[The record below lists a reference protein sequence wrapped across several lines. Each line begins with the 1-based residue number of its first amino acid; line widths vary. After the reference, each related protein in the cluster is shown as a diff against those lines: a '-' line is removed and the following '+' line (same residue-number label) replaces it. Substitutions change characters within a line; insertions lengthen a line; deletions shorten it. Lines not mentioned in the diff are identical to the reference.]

1 MVIAT
6 VLGLALIGGLWRGH
20 HPAHPA
26 PVNASIYET
35 DMTEGLV
42 RGFLPEC
49 AACGQGVCFLAFG
62 EGTTSPSRT
71 FIARFA
77 GSRPVVRSCGS
88 AVSPLTGKY
97 FETATGR
104 PGLVIRI
111 IRFKEIIPGTFDV
124 LVGFSNLPPGH
135 DRFTCRISN
144 LAGEWVIKSRK
155 PA

>member
-1 MVIAT
+1 LT
-6 VLGLALIGGLWRGH
+6 NDPTH
-20 HPAHPA
+20 
-26 PVNASIYET
+26 
-35 DMTEGLV
+35 
-42 RGFLPEC
+42 
-49 AACGQGVCFLAFG
+49 
-62 EGTTSPSRT
+62 PSRLHHS
-71 FIARFA
+71 
-77 GSRPVVRSCGS
+77 GSQDGQFVAAHRAVRL
-88 AVSPLTGKY
+88 AVSNGAADGSQLSARGNPPAKMRTGGVYAFRFDLTGKY